1 VTIRFARHARQNVV
15 AYIALMFS
23 VIGGGGGYAIAAT
36 THHSTHAKPTAVVA
50 CASKRSGELF
60 LHHHGK
66 CAKGRHK
73 VQWSI
78 RGPRGRTGAA
88 GAAGSPAPSI
98 FAAVDADSALSGL
111 QPTAEKGMTVTR
123 DGVGVYTLTIT
134 DPTCVTSTNN
144 VPTVT
149 PTSRFALG
157 EPAPPMG
164 ATPVA
169 YLDDNIGISSQFV
182 VHVGYVNSAGAFVPL
197 DYYFDALDTCLPPSS
212 ESRATSTR

>member
-98 FAAVDADSALSGL
+98 YAAVDAGIAASGAQSL
-111 QPTAEKGMTVTR
+111 IESGMTVQR
-123 DGVGVYTLTIT
+123 SGIGVFTITIT
-134 DPTCVTSTNN
+134 DATCSHSVN
-144 VPTVT
+144 VPVVT
-149 PTSRFALG
+149 PTSRFLG
-157 EPAPPMG
+157 GESIPPSG
-164 ATPVA
+164 AAPVA
-169 YLDDNIGISSQFV
+169 YVDSDGPTQFTV
-182 VHVGYVNSAGAFVPL
+182 TTGYVAGGSFTPE
-197 DYYFDALDTCLPPSS
+197 DYNFYIQDTCL
-212 ESRATSTR
+212 TSGTGSAQR